1 MKIWFYSYV
10 VRLYSNGRQISIS
23 IFWYFCFLDLMV
35 RYAAL
40 DMFGT
45 KPIANAHVGI
55 FWTMFSLTPRSPD
68 YYVPFAKNK
77 GCWKAFWCHKGTFF
91 RPLSQYPMVV
101 TERDSFLKVA
111 WTGSREKIVVND
123 VQLLRMALTVSP
135 YVTVV
140 KINVTM
146 YMDAYIHYQVIF
158 VFDCWLL
165 ILIYIDFIFTNSL
178 WRMLDGKNR
187 PAL

>member
-1 MKIWFYSYV
+1 MEIWFYSYV
-10 VRLYSNGRQISIS
+10 VRLYSNGRRSSIS
-23 IFWYFCFLDLMV
+23 IFWHFCFLDLMV

-77 GCWKAFWCHKGTFF
+77 GCWKAFCCHKGTFF

-187 PAL
+187 PAM